1 MKTET
6 LLRILPRRWI
16 DMFETATR
24 RLPFLL
30 QQKLLVQMAVRF
42 RKREVGAVHRTALAL
57 RVAEA

>member
-6 LLRILPRRWI
+6 LLRILPPRWI
-16 DMFETATR
+16 DMFEAATR

-42 RKREVGAVHRTALAL
+42 RKREVGAVH
-57 RVAEA
+57 